1 MRLIGCDALVVVQR
15 LSNRSVNLLV
25 DGFRKLLRG
34 KEHLIRVIHVCVLFL
49 CSVRTLLVYSF
60 CLPILAVTHGLFNN
74 DQTLLS
80 CFEAYSRTVLYSIR
94 HSTELKAMCKV

>member
-34 KEHLIRVIHVCVLFL
+34 KEHLIRVIHVCVFF
-49 CSVRTLLVYSF
+49 SVFRAHSV
-60 CLPILAVTHGLFNN
+60 GLFF
-74 DQTLLS
+74 LS
-80 CFEAYSRTVLYSIR
+80 PDTGRYPWAFQQ
-94 HSTELKAMCKV
+94 